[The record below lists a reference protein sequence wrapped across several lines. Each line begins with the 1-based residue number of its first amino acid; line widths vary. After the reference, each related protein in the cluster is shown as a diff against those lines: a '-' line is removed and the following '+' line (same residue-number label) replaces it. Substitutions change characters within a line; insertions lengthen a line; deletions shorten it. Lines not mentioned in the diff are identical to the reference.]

1 MSPLIAKVSYTN
13 LNSSFYFADVFF
25 HVNPECREDREL
37 CQWID
42 EMSPRNF
49 SLLSRRRYR
58 KRFGNDNFIK
68 KTNLLAQFP
77 MLTLS
82 SYRKYALDLSN
93 LLSPIDRRR
102 SKKQMKTF
110 TDDHFRLAVICRYF
124 LMLILDVEFINP

>member
-1 MSPLIAKVSYTN
+1 MSP
-13 LNSSFYFADVFF
+13 
-25 HVNPECREDREL
+25 
-37 CQWID
+37 Q
-42 EMSPRNF
+42 NF